1 MALIKASR
9 SDVENCRHSK
19 RTLGLALQ
27 AAAAAVC
34 TVAAASSALACVE
47 FSNPFGKSFPASAS
61 ACEMVWNFGNA
72 DDGRLGLV
80 LGSND
85 ADATE
90 TASKRTNDRMAW
102 EWDLKG
108 GKVNAENPREP
119 AAIST
124 SEVHHLLRIR
134 AAQNTICSSNSSVG
148 VSNCRQP
155 RSSDHTPWGFALVE
169 PNLFCAEA
177 LAVTGLQ
184 AI

>member
-47 FSNPFGKSFPASAS
+47 FSNPSGKSFPASAS
-61 ACEMVWNFGNA
+61 AGERVWNFGNA

-90 TASKRTNDRMAW
+90 TASKRTSDRMAW
-102 EWDLKG
+102 DWDLKG
-108 GKVNAENPREP
+108 SREYRKP
-119 AAIST
+119 WGTCCYFYFGSPSFT
-124 SEVHHLLRIR
+124 
-134 AAQNTICSSNSSVG
+134 QNTGCPEYDM
-148 VSNCRQP
+148 QY
-155 RSSDHTPWGFALVE
+155 
-169 PNLFCAEA
+169 
-177 LAVTGLQ
+177 
-184 AI
+184 